1 MTDQISNNILIHT
14 HGCKLN
20 QADSDKMSR
29 EFVSAGY
36 NVVDSI
42 NSADIYVLNTCTV
55 TSTAD
60 SKARQALRAAHRK
73 NPNALIV
80 AAGCYSQ
87 RAEDELLNMPEV
99 SLVVKNTE
107 KDSILGLINNIR
119 QIDKPAVNR
128 IEQPLETTLSRCR
141 AMVKI
146 QEGCNQICSYCIVPK
161 VRGREKSI
169 PSSIL
174 INQIKG
180 LVSEGYREVVLT
192 GTQLGSYGFDLPE
205 ASLPELIQ
213 RILEETEIP
222 RLRVS
227 SLQPQEIS
235 QQLLNLWS
243 NERLCP
249 HFHIPLQNG
258 CDRILNSMRRRYTT
272 DQFSRSVEFIRDNI
286 PNVAIT
292 GDLIVGFPGETDSDF
307 NETLKLVSRTSFS
320 NLHIFPYSKRPG
332 TSATYLDEHVSS
344 IAKKERVTALNEI
357 VKDSFT
363 NFRNK
368 FLHTNQKVLWESHRF
383 SNKESYW
390 KGITENYIRVQT
402 KTDRN
407 IRNTITEAELQ
418 SLEDDCVWAIIR

>member
-1 MTDQISNNILIHT
+1 
-14 HGCKLN
+14 
-20 QADSDKMSR
+20 MSR

-107 KDSILGLINNIR
+107 KDRILGLINNIR

-205 ASLPELIQ
+205 SSLPKLIQ

-272 DQFSRSVEFIRDNI
+272 DQFYRSVEFIRDNV

>member
-1 MTDQISNNILIHT
+1 MTNHLPNNILIHT

-36 NVVDSI
+36 NIVDSI
-42 NSADIYVLNTCTV
+42 VKADIYVLNTCTV

-60 SKARQALRAAHRK
+60 SKARQALRSAHRH
-73 NPNALIV
+73 NPKALIV

-87 RAEDELLNMPEV
+87 RAEDELSEMPEV

-107 KDSILGLINNIR
+107 KDNIIDLINKIHR
-119 QIDKPAVNR
+119 IDNRSVNY
-128 IEQPLETTLSRCR
+128 IEQPLQTGLSRCR

-169 PSSIL
+169 PSETL
-174 INQIKG
+174 INQINE
-180 LVSEGYREVVLT
+180 LVSEGYLEVVLT
-192 GTQLGSYGFDLPE
+192 GTQLGSYGFDLPGS
-205 ASLPELIQ
+205 SLPQLIQ
-213 RILEETEIP
+213 RILQETDIP

-227 SLQPQEIS
+227 SLQPQEINTH
-235 QQLLNLWS
+235 LLDLWA

-249 HFHIPLQNG
+249 HFHIPLQSG
-258 CDRILNSMRRRYTT
+258 CDKILNAMRRRYTAQ
-272 DQFSRSVEFIRDNI
+272 QFYDSVEFIRDNV

-307 NETLKLVSRTSFS
+307 NETLESVSNIFFS
-320 NLHIFPYSKRPG
+320 NLHVFPYSKRPG
-332 TSATYLDEHVSS
+332 TSATYLIDHVSP
-344 IAKKERVTALNEI
+344 IVKKERITVLNEI
-357 VKDSFT
+357 VKASFT

-368 FLHTNQKVLWESHRF
+368 FLNTNQRVLWETHKVH
-383 SNKESYW
+383 NEESYW

-402 KTDRN
+402 KTTRD
-407 IRNTITEAELQ
+407 IRNTITDAELQ
-418 SLEDDCVWAIIR
+418 SLEDDYVWATIP

>member
-14 HGCKLN
+14 HGCELN
-20 QADSDKMSR
+20 QSDSDKMSR

-107 KDSILGLINNIR
+107 KDRILGLINNIR

>member
-1 MTDQISNNILIHT
+1 MH
-14 HGCKLN
+14 
-20 QADSDKMSR
+20 
-29 EFVSAGY
+29 
-36 NVVDSI
+36 
-42 NSADIYVLNTCTV
+42 
-55 TSTAD
+55 
-60 SKARQALRAAHRK
+60 
-73 NPNALIV
+73 
-80 AAGCYSQ
+80 
-87 RAEDELLNMPEV
+87 
-99 SLVVKNTE
+99 
-107 KDSILGLINNIR
+107 
-119 QIDKPAVNR
+119 
-128 IEQPLETTLSRCR
+128 
-141 AMVKI
+141 
-146 QEGCNQICSYCIVPK
+146 VPK

-205 ASLPELIQ
+205 SSLPELIH

-249 HFHIPLQNG
+249 HFHIPLQSG

-272 DQFSRSVEFIRDNI
+272 DQFYRSVEFIRNNV

-332 TSATYLDEHVSS
+332 TSATYLEEQVSS
-344 IAKKERVTALNEI
+344 IVKKERITALNEI

-368 FLHTNQKVLWESHRF
+368 FLHTNQRVLWESHKF
-383 SNKESYW
+383 NNKESYW

-402 KTDRN
+402 KTNRN

>member
-1 MTDQISNNILIHT
+1 
-14 HGCKLN
+14 
-20 QADSDKMSR
+20 MSR

-107 KDSILGLINNIR
+107 KDRILGLINNIR

-205 ASLPELIQ
+205 SSLPELIQ

-272 DQFSRSVEFIRDNI
+272 DQFYRSVEFIRDNV

>member
-1 MTDQISNNILIHT
+1 
-14 HGCKLN
+14 
-20 QADSDKMSR
+20 
-29 EFVSAGY
+29 
-36 NVVDSI
+36 
-42 NSADIYVLNTCTV
+42 
-55 TSTAD
+55 
-60 SKARQALRAAHRK
+60 
-73 NPNALIV
+73 
-80 AAGCYSQ
+80 
-87 RAEDELLNMPEV
+87 
-99 SLVVKNTE
+99 
-107 KDSILGLINNIR
+107 
-119 QIDKPAVNR
+119 
-128 IEQPLETTLSRCR
+128 
-141 AMVKI
+141 MVKI

-205 ASLPELIQ
+205 ASLPKLIQ

-272 DQFSRSVEFIRDNI
+272 DQFYRSVEFIRDNV

>member
-20 QADSDKMSR
+20 QSDSDKMSR

-55 TSTAD
+55 TSTAA

-107 KDSILGLINNIR
+107 KDRILGLINNIR

-272 DQFSRSVEFIRDNI
+272 DQFYRSVEFIRDNV

>member
-1 MTDQISNNILIHT
+1 
-14 HGCKLN
+14 
-20 QADSDKMSR
+20 MSR

-107 KDSILGLINNIR
+107 KDRILGLINNIR

-205 ASLPELIQ
+205 SSLPKLIH

-222 RLRVS
+222 SLRVS

-272 DQFSRSVEFIRDNI
+272 DQFYRSVEFIRDNV

>member
-1 MTDQISNNILIHT
+1 
-14 HGCKLN
+14 
-20 QADSDKMSR
+20 MSR

-119 QIDKPAVNR
+119 QVDKPAVNS

-205 ASLPELIQ
+205 SSLPKLIQ

-332 TSATYLDEHVSS
+332 TSATYLEEHVSS

-368 FLHTNQKVLWESHRF
+368 FLHTNQKVLWESHKF

>member
-1 MTDQISNNILIHT
+1 
-14 HGCKLN
+14 
-20 QADSDKMSR
+20 MSR

-107 KDSILGLINNIR
+107 KDRILGLINNIR

-272 DQFSRSVEFIRDNI
+272 DQFYRSVEFIRDNV